1 MPAVSDKAG
10 LAKKILRSKAF
21 LVLAIIILAIMAL
34 YLGRVIHRKYEVA
47 EEIKS
52 IKERQESLVRENQRL
67 GDLLEYLKTDTYKDR
82 VARQDLGLQREGE
95 TVVVFSEG
103 EDAVKPEAQLLVEP
117 PVEEKLAYVPIYK
130 KWWRYFFVS
139 ED

>member
-1 MPAVSDKAG
+1 MAAVSTQAG
-10 LAKKILRSKAF
+10 LAKKIFRSKAF
-21 LVLAIIILAIMAL
+21 LVVAIIILLIMAVFL
-34 YLGRVIHRKYEVA
+34 TQVIRRKYEVA

-52 IKERQESLVRENQRL
+52 VQERQENLVRENQRL

-95 TVVVFSEG
+95 TVVVFNEEAG
-103 EDAVKPEAQLLVEP
+103 AAKPEANLLVET
-117 PVEEKLAYVPIYK
+117 PVVEKAAYVPSYK
-130 KWWRYFFVS
+130 KWWRYFFAT